1 MVDRSDIVRAEDGA
15 WEQAVEREAVV
26 RRLAEQPRIARSD
39 FLAAC
44 RELGVKRSRL
54 YQLIGAYKAR
64 PLTSS
69 LLPSAVG
76 TQPGSRR
83 LSDEVE
89 AVITEAIEAFYK
101 SPQKPS
107 INALQKEVRRRCR
120 MQDLRAPCWA
130 TLRDRVAT

>member
-1 MVDRSDIVRAEDGA
+1 MADRSDIIAAEDEA
-15 WEQAVEREAVV
+15 WEQAVERESVV
-26 RRLAEQPRIARSD
+26 RRLAEQPRVVRAD

-44 RELGVKRSRL
+44 RDLGIKRSRL
-54 YQLIGAYKAR
+54 YQLIGAYQAR

-83 LSDEVE
+83 LPDEVE
-89 AVITEAIEAFYK
+89 AVISEAIEAFFK

-107 INALQKEVRRRCR
+107 INALHKEVGSVR
-120 MQDLRAPCWA
+120 Q
-130 TLRDRVAT
+130 